1 MTTARGTV
9 KCWKSPE
16 AQVLRTFPH
25 IFHTRDTRGEF
36 HREPVTFHPSEHSF
50 VMHSSQPFQFQPEAM
65 SGEPARAGRFTTA
78 HGAVLTPAFMPV
90 GTQGTVKGLTPCQ
103 LADIQPQVIL
113 GNTYHLGLRPG
124 DELVARLGGLHTF
137 MGWHG
142 PILTDSGGFQVFSLS
157 GLRKITEEGV
167 TFQSHIDG
175 STHFLSPERS
185 MEIQR
190 NLGSDI
196 VMALDECPPG
206 RLERTK
212 LELSMA
218 RTTRW
223 LARCRDFPLSEHQ
236 GLFAI
241 NQGGTHLDLR
251 RNHLDAILEL
261 DARQAFQGFAVGG
274 LSVGEPKAEMN
285 ATLAELVRELPTDRP
300 RYLMGVGTPEDLLF
314 GIEQGVDLF
323 DCVLPTREA
332 RHGRLLTS
340 RGRLN
345 IKNAR
350 HRESN
355 APVDPDCTCYT
366 CQTFTRAYLHHLFK
380 AGELLAF
387 TLNSLHNLSYTV
399 GLTRA
404 ARQALLEG
412 RFPAFARDTR
422 AHWNTEEP

>member
-1 MTTARGTV
+1 MSVTGLSH
-9 KCWKSPE
+9 SPDSRFRFQEE
-16 AQVLRTFPH
+16 ATETL
-25 IFHTRDTRGEF
+25 
-36 HREPVTFHPSEHSF
+36 
-50 VMHSSQPFQFQPEAM
+50 
-65 SGEPARAGRFTTA
+65 ARAGRFETA
-78 HGAVLTPAFMPV
+78 HGTVRTPAFMPV
-90 GTQGTVKGLTPCQ
+90 GTQGTVKGVTPEQ
-103 LADIQPQVIL
+103 LRDIGPQVIL

-124 DELVARLGGLHTF
+124 DEVVARLGGLHRF
-137 MGWHG
+137 MDWSG

-157 GLRKITEEGV
+157 GMRKITEEGV
-167 TFQSHIDG
+167 RFQSHIDG
-175 STHFLSPERS
+175 STQFLSPERC
-185 MEIQR
+185 MEIQA

-206 RLERTK
+206 RLERGK
-212 LELSMA
+212 LEASMA

-223 LARCRDFPLSEHQ
+223 LARCRDAKLKPHQ

-251 RNHLDAILEL
+251 RRHLAEIMDLDAKTP
-261 DARQAFQGFAVGG
+261 FQGFAVGG
-274 LSVGEPKAEMN
+274 LSVGEPKPEMN
-285 ATLAELVRELPTDRP
+285 ATLGELVRELPVDRP

-340 RGRLN
+340 RGRIN

-350 HRESN
+350 HREEN
-355 APVDPDCTCYT
+355 APPDPDCNCYT
-366 CQTFTRAYLHHLFK
+366 CRRFSLAYLHHLFR

-387 TLNSLHNLSYTV
+387 TLNSIHNLSYTV

-404 ARQALLEG
+404 AREALLNG
-412 RFPAFARDTR
+412 SFPDFARRMR
-422 AHWNTEEP
+422 AGWTSEEP

>member
-1 MTTARGTV
+1 MSLIPHFTFTCSDTQASEPGT
-9 KCWKSPE
+9 KAGTK
-16 AQVLRTFPH
+16 
-25 IFHTRDTRGEF
+25 
-36 HREPVTFHPSEHSF
+36 
-50 VMHSSQPFQFQPEAM
+50 
-65 SGEPARAGRFTTA
+65 ARAGSFMTSR
-78 HGAVLTPAFMPV
+78 GPVLTPAFMPV
-90 GTQGTVKGLTPCQ
+90 GTQGTVKSITPVQ
-103 LADIQPQVIL
+103 LREIGPQVIL

-124 DELVARLGGLHTF
+124 DELVARLGGLHKF
-137 MGWHG
+137 MGWEG

-157 GLRKITEEGV
+157 AMRKISEEGV
-167 TFQSHIDG
+167 AFQSHIDG
-175 STHFLSPERS
+175 SKHFLSPERA

-206 RLERTK
+206 QMERAPLEA
-212 LELSMA
+212 SMA

-223 LARCRDFPLSEHQ
+223 LKRCRDFPLDAHQ

-241 NQGGTHLDLR
+241 NQGSTHLDLR
-251 RNHLDAILEL
+251 RSHLDQILEI
-261 DARQAFQGFAVGG
+261 DAKSPFQGFAVGG
-274 LSVGEPKAEMN
+274 LSVGEPKELMN
-285 ATLAELVRELPTDRP
+285 ATLAEFVEDLPRNRP

-340 RGRLN
+340 RGRIN

-350 HRESN
+350 HRE
-355 APVDPDCTCYT
+355 ADIPLDPDCGCYT
-366 CQTFTRAYLHHLFK
+366 CRTFSRAYLHHLFK

-387 TLNSLHNLSYTV
+387 TLNTVHNLSYTV

-404 ARQALLEG
+404 ARLALLNG
-412 RFPAFARDTR
+412 RFPAFASSARVN
-422 AHWNTEEP
+422 WKTEEP